1 MHYGNRVYTVYHGTK
16 GGSLKQP
23 SVPHRFDPHL
33 LGPLLL
39 VSTPAVPLADRKS
52 FPLAPR
58 PNNKPLTSRQS
69 TLKTATYIR
78 VYADTIRCWLL
89 LATTRSIVRIYLC
102 TIYRGKK
109 CRADRGEKEKEKEK
123 EGVRGTPGEF
133 KVLHNFTSGCCFSL
147 RERNHHSRRDP
158 KEKKDRRI
166 DSECRRILTRSDEL
180 VTFGTLCRLEKLN
193 GRTYRQKRKENHVEK
208 SMYDR
213 FNEQRI
219 GYQQTRAQFTLTE
232 SST

>member
-1 MHYGNRVYTVYHGTK
+1 MEAGYIYSVSWYK

-58 PNNKPLTSRQS
+58 LNNKPLTSRQS

-89 LATTRSIVRIYLC
+89 TTRFIVRSIC
-102 TIYRGKK
+102 TIYREKK
-109 CRADRGEKEKEKEK
+109 CRANR
-123 EGVRGTPGEF
+123 
-133 KVLHNFTSGCCFSL
+133 
-147 RERNHHSRRDP
+147 RERERKRRRKRELAARRESSRCCTIP
-158 KEKKDRRI
+158 
-166 DSECRRILTRSDEL
+166 
-180 VTFGTLCRLEKLN
+180 
-193 GRTYRQKRKENHVEK
+193 RQIVFLDEK
-208 SMYDR
+208 SPADG
-213 FNEQRI
+213 RI
-219 GYQQTRAQFTLTE
+219 TGLTVSVVATRHDAKN
-232 SST
+232 

>member
-1 MHYGNRVYTVYHGTK
+1 MLYNGSSHERRSMHYGIRVYSVSWYK

-89 LATTRSIVRIYLC
+89 LATTRSSYDLSARYIK
-102 TIYRGKK
+102 GKK

-123 EGVRGTPGEF
+123 EGARGT
-133 KVLHNFTSGCCFSL
+133 SGRVQGAVQFCARLCFST
-147 RERNHHSRRDP
+147 RNLQPTRP
-158 KEKKDRRI
+158 KGISRI
-166 DSECRRILTRSDEL
+166 DSECRSFDT
-180 VTFGTLCRLEKLN
+180 K
-193 GRTYRQKRKENHVEK
+193 
-208 SMYDR
+208 
-213 FNEQRI
+213 QRI
-219 GYQQTRAQFTLTE
+219 T
-232 SST
+232 

>member
-1 MHYGNRVYTVYHGTK
+1 MPKRNKINRRWVWFIFFDLRIRRKKLFKKKTVRRIVCVSRSYGRRSMHYGNRVYTVYHGTK

-89 LATTRSIVRIYLC
+89 LATTRSSYGSISARYIK
-102 TIYRGKK
+102 GKK
-109 CRADRGEKEKEKEK
+109 CRADRGEKETEKEK
-123 EGVRGTPGEF
+123 EGVRGTPGEI
-133 KVLHNFTSGCCFSL
+133 KVLHNFTSGCVFLSE
-147 RERNHHSRRDP
+147 REITSVDAIRR
-158 KEKKDRRI
+158 KKR
-166 DSECRRILTRSDEL
+166 
-180 VTFGTLCRLEKLN
+180 
-193 GRTYRQKRKENHVEK
+193 
-208 SMYDR
+208 
-213 FNEQRI
+213 
-219 GYQQTRAQFTLTE
+219 
-232 SST
+232 